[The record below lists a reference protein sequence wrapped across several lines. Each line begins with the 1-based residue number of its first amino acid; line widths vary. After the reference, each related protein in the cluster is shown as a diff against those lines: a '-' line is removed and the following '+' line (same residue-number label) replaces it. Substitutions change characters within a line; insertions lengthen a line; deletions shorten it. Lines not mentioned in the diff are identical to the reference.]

1 MTDKEKYDA
10 LVAEI
15 ERQYEETSIGLN
27 EHENGIERGRMEVIN
42 ALQQKID
49 TMKEEPSIPDI
60 VDEHFSEM
68 LGENPVNNDIEN
80 EIRRYLKEDHD
91 RDTTVGD
98 VARHFSEWQRKMM
111 IGKAVDGEIVKN
123 KKGDF
128 FAAIPVSRQDFEWG
142 EEVNGIILKKD

>member
-27 EHENGIERGRMEVIN
+27 EHENGIERGRIEVIN

-49 TMKEEPSIPDI
+49 TMKEEPASKDL
-60 VDEHFSEM
+60 EEEM
-68 LGENPVNNDIEN
+68 ERYFCKEWAGDPVV
-80 EIRRYLKEDHD
+80 
-91 RDTTVGD
+91 T
-98 VARHFSEWQRKMM
+98 ARHLAEWQRKMM
-111 IGKAVDGEIVKN
+111 IGKAVDGEIVKS

-142 EEVNGIILKKD
+142 EEVKGIILKKEG